1 MRKQRNEEYIAVS
14 SEGVASILMSVCESS
29 EGDEILIRSI
39 RYERW
44 RCQMVGDAEME
55 MGK

>member
-14 SEGVASILMSVCESS
+14 SEGVSIILMSVCEVV
-29 EGDEILIRSI
+29 EILIRSI